1 MYVSDLHRQFCA
13 ETNAYLS
20 TYLATQRTRA
30 ANIHPSY
37 ERLWS
42 TTSDVTIHGGK
53 RLRPYLVLVAANANA
68 NANANT
74 IQKILPVAAAQELLH
89 IALLAHDDIIDHDTI
104 RHGVKNISGRY
115 EDTYASNLDTQSA
128 AHYAAGSAILAG
140 DLLISSAYT
149 LIATSSYTDTIKQ
162 QLTETM
168 SRAMFEVAGGEL
180 MDIEAAFMRD
190 QAYDPRTIYRYKTA
204 GYSFIYPLLAG
215 AITNNADQTTLESL
229 KTFGAEL
236 GIAYQLQDDLLGV
249 FGDQSVT
256 GKSISRDLVE
266 AKQTYLIELF
276 LTRASED
283 DRRTLN
289 RVFGNEH
296 ASEGQ
301 LEQARERII
310 ATGAQKEAIKAVRS
324 YSDRAIASLDSL
336 SSVTLKHELQT
347 LVRALVNRE
356 Q

>member
-13 ETNAYLS
+13 KTNAFLS
-20 TYLATQRTRA
+20 TYLDEQRSQA
-30 ANIHPSY
+30 SKIHPSY

-42 TTSDVTIHGGK
+42 TTSDVATYGGK
-53 RLRPYLVLVAANANA
+53 RLRPYLVLIAAGANDA
-68 NANANT
+68 TMQN
-74 IQKILPVAAAQELLH
+74 ILPVAAAQELLH

-115 EDTYASNLDTQSA
+115 EDIYASSLDTQSA

-149 LIATSSYTDTIKQ
+149 LIATSSYTDMAKQ

-180 MDIEAAFMRD
+180 MDIEAAFMQD
-190 QAYDPRTIYRYKTA
+190 QIYDPRTIYRYKTA

-215 AITNNADQTTLESL
+215 AITKNADQATLQAL

-249 FGDQSVT
+249 FGNKSIT

-276 LTRASED
+276 RAKASKD
-283 DRRTLN
+283 DMQVLRA
-289 RVFGNEH
+289 VFGNEH
-296 ASEGQ
+296 ASEEQ

-310 ATGAQKEAIKAVRS
+310 ATGAQSEAIKAVQS
-324 YSDRAIASLDSL
+324 YSDRAIASLDIL
-336 SSVTLKHELQT
+336 SDAKLKRELQT
-347 LVRALVNRE
+347 LVQALVTRE

>member
-13 ETNAYLS
+13 ETNTFLA
-20 TYLATQRTRA
+20 TYLEEQRSRA
-30 ANIHPSY
+30 AKIHPSY

-42 TTSDVTIHGGK
+42 TTAEVTIHGGK
-53 RLRPYLVLVAANANA
+53 RLRPYLVLVAAGATI
-68 NANANT
+68 NT
-74 IQKILPVAAAQELLH
+74 IHKVLPIAAAQELLH
-89 IALLAHDDIIDHDTI
+89 VALLAHDDIIDHDTI
-104 RHGVKNISGRY
+104 RHGVKNIAGRY
-115 EDTYASNLDTQSA
+115 EETYASSLDTQSA
-128 AHYAAGSAILAG
+128 THYAAGSAILAG

-149 LIATSSYTDTIKQ
+149 LIATSSYTDTAKQ

-180 MDIEAAFMRD
+180 MDIEAAFMQD
-190 QAYDPRTIYRYKTA
+190 QVYDPRTIYRYKTA

-215 AITNNADQTTLESL
+215 AITKNADQATLQAL
-229 KTFGAEL
+229 KTFGTEL

-266 AKQTYLIELF
+266 GKQTYLIELF
-276 LTRASED
+276 RAKASKD
-283 DRRTLN
+283 DIRVLSA
-289 RVFGNEH
+289 VFGNEH
-296 ASEGQ
+296 ASEEE
-301 LEQARERII
+301 LERARECIV
-310 ATGAQKEAIKAVRS
+310 ATGAQDEATKAIGS
-324 YSDRAIASLDSL
+324 YSDRAIAALDML
-336 SSVTLKHELQT
+336 SDTELKHELRT